1 MRRPNRVNETL
12 GTLAVPR
19 RMFTGGGKAS
29 MSVLNLIVVAVGVS
43 ADAFAVSLTQGVRV
57 RRGVHRR
64 ALVLALA
71 FGLAQAVM
79 PLVGWLLGSQLAAFI
94 APVDHWV
101 AFGLL
106 LLIGAKML
114 GEAFRGGE
122 DEARGGLRWRELLGL
137 ALATSVDALAVGLSF
152 AFLDVPILP
161 AVALVGVVTS
171 VLTYAGVLLGHRAG
185 TRFQTPAEIVGGLVL
200 IGIGVKILLEHTVL
214 A

>member
-1 MRRPNRVNETL
+1 
-12 GTLAVPR
+12 
-19 RMFTGGGKAS
+19 

-57 RRGVHRR
+57 RQRLHRQ

-79 PLVGWLLGSQLAAFI
+79 PFVGWLLGSQLHAFI

-106 LLIGAKML
+106 LLIGGKML
-114 GEAFRGGE
+114 WEAFRPGG
-122 DEARGGLRWRELLGL
+122 DEEERGMLRWRELLGL

-152 AFLDVPILP
+152 AFLGVDIVPAIILIG
-161 AVALVGVVTS
+161 LVTA
-171 VLTYAGVLLGHRAG
+171 VLTYAGVLLGHRVG